1 MDGVGLV
8 RGSLRAGRRAVGAG
22 LPRLRALSCVFL
34 QGAFHGE
41 SPRRRGGR
49 HTHAGKGR
57 PIRRRR
63 VPLLRAAGPVA
74 DADDAA
80 HVGADV
86 HADDAVADQRAF
98 HSSAVSRTFVQADAD
113 AFGSADA
120 GSLRA
125 TYAVADAGAEPSTLE
140 SADVRA
146 LCATD
151 AAAQSAANAGAV
163 ASASSGAN
171 AEADARTHG
180 YAWKSDR
187 GSSLLPYAAAIACTD
202 AAAHAG
208 AVAGTV
214 AGADA
219 SSEPAADA
227 RADVDA
233 DARTNDDTDAQALAR
248 AVSSPEPQ
256 ADARPHAEALAR
268 AHAPAFAGADDRAYD
283 GTDAAS

>member
-1 MDGVGLV
+1 LRQGRQV
-8 RGSLRAGRRAVGAG
+8 RG
-22 LPRLRALSCVFL
+22 
-34 QGAFHGE
+34 Q
-41 SPRRRGGR
+41 
-49 HTHAGKGR
+49 
-57 PIRRRR
+57 R
-63 VPLLRAAGPVA
+63 VPLLRAAGTISN
-74 DADDAA
+74 ADDVA

-98 HSSAVSRTFVQADAD
+98 HSSAVARTFVQADAD

-120 GSLRA
+120 GSLRG

-163 ASASSGAN
+163 ASARSGAN
-171 AEADARTHG
+171 AEADARAHG

-187 GSSLLPYAAAIACTD
+187 GTSLCAD
-202 AAAHAG
+202 AAAESYTDATTHPG
-208 AVAGTV
+208 AVRGTV

-219 SSEPAADA
+219 SSEPATDA

-233 DARTNDDTDAQALAR
+233 VAGTDAGTGAPALAR
-248 AVSSPEPQ
+248 AVASPEPQ
-256 ADARPHAEALAR
+256 ADARPDAEAYKR
-268 AHAPAFAGADDRAYD
+268 AHAFTDHGTDHLAYD